1 MNIKK
6 IILLSLSILF
16 LYSGCAS
23 HPPVLP
29 QTPKKGET
37 NMGFSFSAENVIPV
51 IWWRYG
57 INNYTDIGY
66 KIGIPLSGTGV
77 DLNRILMKK
86 EYSWDVLNAAY
97 NFSPNSS
104 FDFTYYKFKGFKRNG
119 EYTPFNIKWVGIRS
133 MIIPN
138 GRYKKSPDGD
148 NQSIRFGL
156 LFGRRLGYRWGFE
169 TGYFH
174 DLKAG
179 FDSSNKEY
187 PHKYKNW
194 PTQFSRGA
202 GLSMQV
208 FLYMGQKNKKK

>member
-1 MNIKK
+1 MSIYKLTLFC
-6 IILLSLSILF
+6 IILSFIF
-16 LYSGCAS
+16 SGCAS
-23 HPPVLP
+23 HAPVFP

-57 INNYTDIGY
+57 LNKYTDIGY
-66 KIGIPLSGTGV
+66 RLGIPLSGSGFDV
-77 DLNRILMKK
+77 NRVLMKK
-86 EYSWDVLNAAY
+86 EYSWDVLNTSY

-104 FDFTYYKFKGFKRNG
+104 FDFTYYKFKGYKRRG
-119 EYTPFNIKWVGIRS
+119 QYSPFRIKWYGIRS
-133 MIIPN
+133 MIIPQ
-138 GRYKKSPDGD
+138 GRYKNRPDND

-156 LFGRRLGYRWGFE
+156 LFGRRLSPRWGFE

-179 FDSSNKEY
+179 FDPKNKDY

-202 GLSMQV
+202 GLSFQV
-208 FLYMGQKNKKK
+208 FLYMEKKNK

>member
-1 MNIKK
+1 MSIYKLTLLC
-6 IILLSLSILF
+6 IILSFIF
-16 LYSGCAS
+16 SGCAS
-23 HPPVLP
+23 HAPVSP

-57 INNYTDIGY
+57 LNKYTDIGY
-66 KIGIPLSGTGV
+66 RLGIPLSGSGFDV
-77 DLNRILMKK
+77 NRVLMKK
-86 EYSWDVLNAAY
+86 EYSWDVLNTSY

-104 FDFTYYKFKGFKRNG
+104 FDFTYYKFKGYKRRG
-119 EYTPFNIKWVGIRS
+119 QYSPFRIKWYGIRS
-133 MIIPN
+133 MIIPQ
-138 GRYKKSPDGD
+138 GRYKNRPDND

-156 LFGRRLGYRWGFE
+156 LFGRRLNPRWGFE

-179 FDSSNKEY
+179 FDPKNKDY

-202 GLSMQV
+202 GLSFQV
-208 FLYMGQKNKKK
+208 FLYIEKKNK

>member
-1 MNIKK
+1 MNNQKT
-6 IILLSLSILF
+6 IILLILALF
-16 LYSGCAS
+16 FGSGCSS

-37 NMGFSFSAENVIPV
+37 NMGFSFSAENIIPV

-57 INNYTDIGY
+57 INKYTDIGY
-66 KIGIPLSGTGV
+66 RLGIPLSGTGI
-77 DLNRILMKK
+77 DFNRILMKK
-86 EYSWDVLNAAY
+86 DYSWDVLNVAY

-104 FDFTYYKFKGFKRNG
+104 FDFTYYKFKGYKRNG
-119 EYTPFNIKWVGIRS
+119 EYSPFNIKWFGVRS

-138 GRYKKSPDGD
+138 GRYKERPDGD
-148 NQSIRFGL
+148 NQSIRFGFL
-156 LFGRRLGYRWGFE
+156 IGRRLTSRWGFE

-179 FDSSNKEY
+179 FDPKNKEY

-208 FLYMGQKNKKK
+208 FLYMGPKKNK